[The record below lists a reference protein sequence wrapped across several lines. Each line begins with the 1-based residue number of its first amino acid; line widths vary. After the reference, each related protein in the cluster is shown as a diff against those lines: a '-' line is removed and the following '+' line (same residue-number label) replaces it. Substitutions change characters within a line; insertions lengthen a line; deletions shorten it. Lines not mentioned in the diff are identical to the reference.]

1 MSVILPAGKAV
12 IQETRKRMNEGVGPQ
27 FDAIVIGAGVTG
39 MYMVYKLQNMGFSVR
54 GYEAGSD
61 VGGTW
66 YWNRYPGCRLDTES
80 FTYAYFFLN
89 DIVPEWSWS
98 ERFAGQEELLR
109 YARHAADKMDIR
121 KNIRFNTI
129 VVSAK
134 YDEARNLW
142 RVDLQDGSSATCRF
156 LLTAVG
162 LLSATR
168 LPEFE
173 GMDTFKGI
181 SFHTSRWP
189 ADPEGGV
196 GGVRFNF
203 EGKRV
208 GVIGTGATGVQLI
221 PEIAKTAREL
231 FAFQRSPNW
240 CTPLRNS
247 PLSKEEMEE
256 IRTTRKQLLEHLKTT
271 PVGFIY
277 SPYDRDG
284 VQDTPEER
292 EAFLEK
298 LYSTPGYGIWLA
310 NYRDSITNRET
321 NDAISNFVANKIRQ
335 RVKDPTLAE
344 KLIPRHPFGSKRIPM
359 ETNYYETYNRENV
372 HLVDIKED
380 PIERITPTGIKT
392 RSGYYG
398 LDMIIYATGFVGVTG
413 ALERIDIRGK
423 GGVSLAEVWDDGP
436 ITYLG
441 LQVAGFPNLFTL
453 AGPHNGATFCNVG
466 VCSNLQVEWMAEMLD
481 YLRWNKLN
489 YAGAMEEAQEKWT
502 AEIYAQFEQT
512 LLTEGDAWWVKIK
525 HHPDGRVTR
534 RALSYIGGG
543 PRYRQICADVAKN
556 GYSGFAL
563 ARK

>member
-1 MSVILPAGKAV
+1 M
-12 IQETRKRMNEGVGPQ
+12 RDGVGPK
-27 FDAIVIGAGVTG
+27 FDAIVIGAGISG
-39 MYMVYKLQNMGFSVR
+39 MYLVHKLQSCGFSVR
-54 GYEAGSD
+54 GYETGGD

-89 DIVPEWSWS
+89 DIVPDWSWS
-98 ERFAGQEELLR
+98 ENFAGQEELMR
-109 YARHAADKMDIR
+109 YVRYAADKMDVR
-121 KNIRFNTI
+121 RNIQFNTT

-134 YDEARNLW
+134 YDETRNLW
-142 RVDLQDGSSATCRF
+142 KVTLDDGSSATCTF

-168 LPEFE
+168 LPEIE
-173 GMDTFKGI
+173 GMETFRGV

-189 ADPEGGV
+189 ADPNGGV
-196 GGVRFNF
+196 GGMPIDF

-221 PEIAKTAREL
+221 PEIARTARDL
-231 FAFQRSPNW
+231 FVFQRSPNW

-247 PLSKEEMEE
+247 PISADAMDE
-256 IRTTRKQLLEHLKTT
+256 IRRTRKKVLAHVKTT
-271 PVGFIY
+271 PLAFIY

-284 VQDTPEER
+284 VQDTSQQR

-298 LYSTPGYGIWLA
+298 LYSTPGYGIFLG
-310 NYRDSITNRET
+310 NYRDLLFNRET
-321 NDAISNFVANKIRQ
+321 NGFVCTFLANKIRE
-335 RVKDPTLAE
+335 RVKDPKTAE
-344 KLIPRHPFGSKRIPM
+344 KLIPTFPFGSKRVPM
-359 ETNYYETYNRENV
+359 ETDYYETYNRENV

-392 RSGYYG
+392 RAAGYD
-398 LDMIIYATGFVGVTG
+398 LDILIYATGFVGVTG
-413 ALERIDIRGK
+413 GIERMDIRGK
-423 GGVSLAEVWDDGP
+423 GGVSLAQAWDDGP

-441 LQVAGFPNLFTL
+441 LQIAGFPNLFTV

-466 VCSNLQVEWMAEMLD
+466 VCSNLQVEWLCEMLD
-481 YLRWNKLN
+481 YMRCRELN
-489 YAGAMEEAQEKWT
+489 YTEAREDAQEKWT
-502 AEIYAQFEQT
+502 ADVYAELEKT
-512 LLTEGDAWWVKIK
+512 LLLEAPNAWWVKVK
-525 HHPDGRVTR
+525 HHPDGRVTQR
-534 RALSYIGGG
+534 GLFYAGGG
-543 PRYRQICADVAKN
+543 PRYRQICDEVAKK

>member
-1 MSVILPAGKAV
+1 MS
-12 IQETRKRMNEGVGPQ
+12 EGVEPQ

-39 MYMVYKLQNMGFSVR
+39 MYMIYELQNIGFSVR
-54 GYEAGSD
+54 GYEAGGD

-80 FTYAYFFLN
+80 YTYAYFFLN

-109 YARHAADKMDIR
+109 YCRHAADKMDIR
-121 KNIRFNTI
+121 KNIQFNAT

-134 YDEARNLW
+134 YDETRNLW
-142 RVDLQDGSSATCRF
+142 KVELEDGSSATCRF

-168 LPEFE
+168 MPEFE
-173 GMDTFKGI
+173 GMETFKGL

-189 ADPEGGV
+189 AHPEGGV
-196 GGVRFNF
+196 EGMRFNY

-221 PEIAKTAREL
+221 PEIAETAQEL
-231 FAFQRSPNW
+231 FVFQRSPNW

-247 PLSKEEMEE
+247 PLSKQEMEE
-256 IRTTRKQLLEHLKTT
+256 IRRTRKELLEHLKTT

-292 EAFLEK
+292 EAFLEM

-310 NYRDSITNRET
+310 NYRDTITSRET
-321 NDAISNFVANKIRQ
+321 NDFISKFVANKIRQ
-335 RVKDPTLAE
+335 RVKDPKIAE
-344 KLIPRHPFGSKRIPM
+344 KLIPKYPFGSRRIPM
-359 ETNYYETYNRENV
+359 ETNYYETYNRKNV

-392 RSGYYG
+392 RSGHYA
-398 LDMIIYATGFVGVTG
+398 LDMAIYATGFATAPG
-413 ALERIDIRGK
+413 ALERIDFRGK
-423 GGVSLAEVWDDGP
+423 GGVSLATAWDDGP

-453 AGPHNGATFCNVG
+453 AGPHNGAAFCNVG
-466 VCSNLQVEWMAEMLD
+466 VCSSLQAEWMVEMLD
-481 YLRWNKLN
+481 YLRRKELN
-489 YAGAMEEAQEKWT
+489 YAEAKQDAQEKWT
-502 AEIYAQFEQT
+502 AEIYTQFEQT
-512 LLTEGDAWWVKIK
+512 LLTEGGNTWWVKIK

-543 PRYRQICADVAKN
+543 PRYRQICDESAKN

-563 ARK
+563 TRK